1 MHVVVKKIA
10 TIPKDLIVAIV
21 RYQRDKL
28 KKNKK
33 QHQIA
38 GSELKEIRVGDN
50 GWIRSKKGA
59 RKKGIIKK
67 GVIPKSLE
75 TEDKEEWTI
84 VSSRNKRPQR
94 KA

>member
-10 TIPKDLIVAIV
+10 TIPKDLKVAIV

-38 GSELKEIRVGDN
+38 GSELNMIRVGDN
-50 GWIRSKKGA
+50 VWIRSKRKGA

-67 GVIPKSLE
+67 GVIGKSLE
-75 TEDKEEWTI
+75 
-84 VSSRNKRPQR
+84 NKWRRP
-94 KA
+94 AGCW